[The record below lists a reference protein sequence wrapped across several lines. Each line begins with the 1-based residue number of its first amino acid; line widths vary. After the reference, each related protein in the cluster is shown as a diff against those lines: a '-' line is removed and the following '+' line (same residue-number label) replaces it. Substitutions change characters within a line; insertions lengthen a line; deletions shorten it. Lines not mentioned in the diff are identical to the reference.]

1 MRILVVEDETQ
12 LLQLLDKRL
21 RQEGYSVDSVAD
33 GEQAIL
39 YADVG
44 DYDCIILDIMLPKV
58 DGLTVLKTLR
68 DKRQSVPVLLLTAR
82 DSIKDRVKGLD
93 SGADD
98 YLVKPCS
105 YDELSA
111 RVRALLRRESD
122 NKSNIINVGDLSLN
136 LINREVTRA
145 GQQITLS
152 AKEYSLLE
160 YMMRNVGRT
169 LTRGQII
176 EHVWNFDFDN
186 DSNVVDVYIRYL
198 RSKIDDS
205 YEKKLIHTVRGAGYV
220 MRA

>member
-98 YLVKPCS
+98 YLVKPFS